1 MTTGFNPA
9 WAVLMLIIVIAAIP
23 LSIWLM
29 RRLPNWRTA
38 GNGSLEIR
46 ESMSL
51 GPREKVLVLRRPAPV
66 GRSDRT
72 IHPVADRIDGL
83 PHRRRPACGLCQPTE
98 GSGRWPIVL

>member
-51 GPREKVLVLRRPAPV
+51 GPREKVLVLRCGDRHLLV
-66 GRSDRT
+66 GATGQSIQLLTELTDYPTAGGPR
-72 IHPVADRIDGL
+72 ADFASQLKEAADG
-83 PHRRRPACGLCQPTE
+83 R
-98 GSGRWPIVL
+98 